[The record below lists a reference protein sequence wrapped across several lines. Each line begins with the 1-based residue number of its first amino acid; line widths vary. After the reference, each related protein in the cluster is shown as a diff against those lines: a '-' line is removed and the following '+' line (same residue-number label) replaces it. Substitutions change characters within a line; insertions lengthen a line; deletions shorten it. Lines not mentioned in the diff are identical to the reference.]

1 MPAQLTH
8 EHDAVYRLEVSG
20 RLSSAE
26 LDTAGSAL
34 VDGMRSAPGGTVR
47 LLVVL
52 RDFEGWDPGSNWSNL
67 TFYARHGDGIGR
79 LALVGEEK
87 WRDLA
92 HDVLG
97 GRPEESRSRVLHSGR
112 PGQGARVAR
121 SVTSA

>member
-8 EHDAVYRLEVSG
+8 EHDDVYRLEVSG

-26 LDTAGSAL
+26 LDTAGRAL
-34 VDGMRSAPGGTVR
+34 VEGMRSAAGGTVR

-52 RDFEGWDPGSNWSNL
+52 RDFDGWDPVSNWSNL

-87 WRDLA
+87 WRDLSMMFSAAGLRKAAVEYFTQDAEDKA
-92 HDVLG
+92 HEWLV
-97 GRPEESRSRVLHSGR
+97 
-112 PGQGARVAR
+112 Q
-121 SVTSA
+121 

>member
-87 WRDLA
+87 WRDLSLMFSA
-92 HDVLG
+92 AGLRKAEVEYFAQDALDK
-97 GRPEESRSRVLHSGR
+97 
-112 PGQGARVAR
+112 AREWLVQ
-121 SVTSA
+121 

>member
-8 EHDAVYRLEVSG
+8 ERDDVYRLEVGG

-52 RDFEGWDPGSNWSNL
+52 QNFEGWDPVSNWSNL

-79 LALVGEEK
+79 LALVGEER

-92 HDVLG
+92 LMF
-97 GRPEESRSRVLHSGR
+97 
-112 PGQGARVAR
+112 
-121 SVTSA
+121 SAAGLRKAEVEYFTQDALEKAHEWLVQ

>member
-1 MPAQLTH
+1 MPARLTH

-52 RDFEGWDPGSNWSNL
+52 RDFEGWDPVSNWSNL

-92 HDVLG
+92 MMFSAAGLRKAEV
-97 GRPEESRSRVLHSGR
+97 EVLHSRR
-112 PGQGARVAR
+112 PGQGTRLAR

>member
-8 EHDAVYRLEVSG
+8 EHDDLYRLEVSG

-34 VDGMRSAPGGTVR
+34 VDGMGSAPGGTVR

-52 RDFEGWDPGSNWSNL
+52 RDFEGWDPVSNWSNL

-87 WRDLA
+87 WRDLSMMFSAAGLRKAAVEYFTQDAEDKA
-92 HDVLG
+92 HEWLV
-97 GRPEESRSRVLHSGR
+97 
-112 PGQGARVAR
+112 Q
-121 SVTSA
+121 

>member
-8 EHDAVYRLEVSG
+8 EHDDVYRLDVSG

-26 LDTAGSAL
+26 LDAAGSAL
-34 VDGMRSAPGGTVR
+34 IDGMRDAPGGTLR

-52 RDFEGWDPGSNWSNL
+52 GNFEGWDPVSNWSNL

-79 LALVGEEK
+79 LALVGEER

-92 HDVLG
+92 LMFSAAGLRKAAVEYFAQDALDKAHEWLG
-97 GRPEESRSRVLHSGR
+97 
-112 PGQGARVAR
+112 Q
-121 SVTSA
+121 